1 MTHADS
7 NDVFP
12 KTTLPTMMMPT
23 LKTTKFTPIA
33 PRPRLFENDAL
44 HEHSK
49 VKVPKPVDNRKRAFI
64 CSYPNCGKTY
74 LKSSHLKAHIR
85 IHTGNT
91 SLTYFLFV
99 GVRNQILNMS
109 FQANVHTLVPLK
121 DATSVLQGLMSFLV
135 IDECILV
142 KENSHVQFAEDDL
155 FAR

>member
-23 LKTTKFTPIA
+23 LKPTKFTPIA

-85 IHTGNT
+85 IHTGKLLHLQLIF
-91 SLTYFLFV
+91 SL
-99 GVRNQILNMS
+99 S
-109 FQANVHTLVPLK
+109 
-121 DATSVLQGLMSFLV
+121 
-135 IDECILV
+135 E
-142 KENSHVQFAEDDL
+142 
-155 FAR
+155 

>member
-33 PRPRLFENDAL
+33 PRSRLFENDAL
-44 HEHSK
+44 HEPSK

-85 IHTGNT
+85 IHTGK
-91 SLTYFLFV
+91 LLH
-99 GVRNQILNMS
+99 L
-109 FQANVHTLVPLK
+109 
-121 DATSVLQGLMSFLV
+121 
-135 IDECILV
+135 
-142 KENSHVQFAEDDL
+142 
-155 FAR
+155 